1 MNTDYQKSILANQ
14 WLIRG
19 MCLVIGITFVI
30 GIFMIHD
37 IISMFAWENEVSL
50 IYFSKSVM
58 FIFFS
63 CFILFLLIYLTRF
76 KTLNPEEMTET
87 MTNIIGTLCIL
98 NIILAIIVVI
108 AVNAGVTEYYST
120 PKGITT
126 YSSMKAS
133 FLFIPVGGII
143 LGVTMFIT
151 RYLLGR
157 TVKYVGGK

>member
-1 MNTDYQKSILANQ
+1 MTD
-14 WLIRG
+14 
-19 MCLVIGITFVI
+19 
-30 GIFMIHD
+30 
-37 IISMFAWENEVSL
+37 
-50 IYFSKSVM
+50 
-58 FIFFS
+58 
-63 CFILFLLIYLTRF
+63 
-76 KTLNPEEMTET
+76 T